1 MSLIE
6 SPVVRRVLSSPL
18 LGALTWPHGV
28 ERYVEAIGPRW
39 SLTEGRGLVTG
50 VNHQTPDTVTLTIEP
65 NRTWQG
71 HRSGQH
77 VEVGVEIDGVVLTRC
92 YSVVTS
98 EAPRGTAA
106 RSSIELTVKAHP
118 EGRVS
123 NHLVRHAAPG
133 MVLRLSNATGDFTL
147 PAGQPSR
154 LVLISGGSGITPVMS
169 MLRTLCDTG
178 DGRPVTFVH
187 YSFGSDDALY
197 ADEVTELTARHSNV
211 NRVRAYTD
219 ATNGDLSGLFSEAH
233 LDGADPRWR
242 EAEVFVCGPTGLMDA
257 VEEIV
262 HAAGRGDH
270 LHTERFQLVPVV
282 TEADLASATGTLTFA
297 TSGQT
302 VANSGSSVL
311 DQAESAGLTPNY
323 GCRMGICH
331 TCTRPKT
338 SGCVRNLL
346 TGELSELGA
355 HDVQVCI
362 SAPVGDVV
370 IDL

>member
-1 MSLIE
+1 MSIIE
-6 SPVVRRVLSSPL
+6 SPVFRRVLTSPL

-28 ERYVEAIGPRW
+28 ERYVEALGPRW
-39 SLTEGRGLVTG
+39 SLTEGRGIVTA
-50 VNHQTPDTVTLTIEP
+50 VHRQTPDTVTLTIEP
-65 NRTWQG
+65 NRAWQG

-77 VEVGVEIDGVVLTRC
+77 VEVGVEIDGTVLTRC

-98 EAPRGTAA
+98 EAPRGAGG
-106 RSSIELTVKAHP
+106 RRSIELTVKAHP

-123 NHLVRHAAPG
+123 THLVLHAKVG
-133 MVLRLSNATGDFTL
+133 MIVRLSEATGDFTL
-147 PAGQPSR
+147 PVGQSSR
-154 LVLISGGSGITPVMS
+154 LMLISGGSGITPVMS

-178 DGRPVTFVH
+178 DARPITFVH
-187 YSFGSDDALY
+187 YSYGADDALY
-197 ADEVTELTARHSNV
+197 AAEVEELVARHPNV

-219 ATNGDLSGLFSEAH
+219 ASNGDLSGLFDETH
-233 LDGADPRWR
+233 LDVADPRWR

-257 VEEIV
+257 VETTV
-262 HAAGRGDH
+262 DAAGRIDH
-270 LHTERFQLVPVV
+270 LHIERFQLVPKL
-282 TEADLASATGTLTFA
+282 TEADLASATGTLSFTTA
-297 TSGQT
+297 GKT
-302 VANSGSSVL
+302 VANSGTSVL

-338 SGCVRNLL
+338 SGCVRNLIS
-346 TGELSELGA
+346 GELSDLGA
-355 HDVQVCI
+355 QDIQICV